1 MLFKDFEDFISLY
14 RKTIERSDKLYKLGI
29 DLIDYGDNYHN
40 LITILFKEVY
50 GEEGYD
56 WFSWFCH
63 ESDFGERE
71 YNGDGYGAHDADG
84 KPICYDVKSLWE
96 MLEEIRL
103 RKIEE

>member
-1 MLFKDFEDFISLY
+1 MLFKNFEEFISLY
-14 RKTIERSDKLYKLGI
+14 RNATERVDKLYKLQI
-29 DLIDYGDNYHN
+29 DLIDYSDEYYS
-40 LITILFKEVY
+40 LITRLFKEIY

-71 YNGDGYGAHDADG
+71 YEGGYGAHNADG

-103 RKIEE
+103 KQTI